1 MNLTT
6 LVWTK
11 TSKGFLGAEI
21 PVVSMGFC
29 RGIHVGFFSSK
40 KNSIIVL
47 DINHGGIIES
57 DGLDGLYGDISR
69 ASVEDL
75 NKSIEWGIK
84 TKPSVSITTADN
96 FLTKYN
102 Y

>member
-1 MNLTT
+1 MTT

-21 PVVSMGFC
+21 SVVSMGFY
-29 RGIHVGFFSSK
+29 RGIHVGFFTSK
-40 KNSIIVL
+40 KDSIIVL

-57 DGLDGLYGDISR
+57 NGLDGLYGDINK
-69 ASVEDL
+69 ASVEDIT
-75 NKSIEWGIK
+75 KSIEFGIK
-84 TKPSVSITTADN
+84 TRPLVSITTADN